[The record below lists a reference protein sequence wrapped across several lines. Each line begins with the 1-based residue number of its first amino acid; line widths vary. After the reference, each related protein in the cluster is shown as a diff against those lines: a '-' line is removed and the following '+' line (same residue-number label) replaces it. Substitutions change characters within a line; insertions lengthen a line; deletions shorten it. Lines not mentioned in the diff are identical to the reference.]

1 MTIRSRSLPR
11 PRPTTRARRD
21 AVARTVLVTSMA
33 LAIALG
39 GCRKPQAPDPE
50 VPPEPQAGTA
60 ATTSPST
67 ATAAMDAADIGH
79 SPAAAAEAIESQAAG
94 GDAGDGDGYQTPLER
109 VRDVETKVGDAA
121 ERTRATID
129 PP

>member
-1 MTIRSRSLPR
+1 MTIRSRLLPR
-11 PRPTTRARRD
+11 PRPTTRAHRD

-67 ATAAMDAADIGH
+67 ATAAMDAADIGQ

-94 GDAGDGDGYQTPLER
+94 GDAGDGYRTPLER

>member
-21 AVARTVLVTSMA
+21 AVASTVLVTSMA

-67 ATAAMDAADIGH
+67 TAAMDAADIGQ

-94 GDAGDGDGYQTPLER
+94 GVALDGDGDQTPLER